1 MNGNWGIIEDK
12 IQKITGEKTQFIS
25 KESVSG
31 GCINDCWKVT
41 DSNNCHWFIKTNSPL
56 LLDMF
61 IAESHGLAEIAKSQ
75 SIRLPKS
82 ICYGETSEFSYLVL
96 EYIPLVPLSNQRQ
109 AGEQLA
115 QMHRTY
121 AKQFGWKRDNTLG
134 PTPQP
139 NGYEDDWVTFWAKQ
153 RLIHQ
158 LDLAKAKAYPAKSY
172 DAGLKLAENLQPF
185 FSAYDVKP
193 SLVHGDLWGGNI
205 ASDATGNTIIYD
217 PAVYYGD
224 RETDIALTELFG
236 GFNQD
241 FYAAYNDYY
250 PLDQGYKTRK
260 TLYNLY
266 HILNHYNLLGGSY
279 AAQALEMTNKLLA
292 EIA

>member
-1 MNGNWGIIEDK
+1 MNGNWGIIEKK
-12 IQKITGEKTQFIS
+12 IEQATGEKVQFVN
-25 KESVSG
+25 KEPVSG
-31 GCINDCWKVT
+31 GCINQCWKVT

-61 IAESHGLAEIAKSQ
+61 IAESQGLEEIAKSQ
-75 SIRLPKS
+75 SIRSPNS
-82 ICYGETSEFSYLVL
+82 ICYGKTPEFSYLVL
-96 EYIPLVPLSNQRQ
+96 EYIPLVSLSNQGQ

-115 QMHRTY
+115 QMHRIY
-121 AKQFGWKRDNTLG
+121 ANQFGWKRDNTIG
-134 PTPQP
+134 STPQL
-139 NGYEDDWVTFWAKQ
+139 NTHEDDWGAFWVKY

-158 LDLAKAKAYPAKSY
+158 LDLAKEKGYSTKSY
-172 DAGLKLAENLQPF
+172 DIGLKLAENLPPF
-185 FSAYDVKP
+185 FTAYNVKP
-193 SLVHGDLWGGNI
+193 SLLHGDLWSGNI
-205 ASDATGNTIIYD
+205 ASDGAGNTVIYD

-241 FYAAYNDYY
+241 FYAAYNSHY
-250 PLDQGYKTRK
+250 PLDQGYEIRK

-279 AAQALEMTNKLLA
+279 ASQALQMTNKLLA
-292 EIA
+292 EIS